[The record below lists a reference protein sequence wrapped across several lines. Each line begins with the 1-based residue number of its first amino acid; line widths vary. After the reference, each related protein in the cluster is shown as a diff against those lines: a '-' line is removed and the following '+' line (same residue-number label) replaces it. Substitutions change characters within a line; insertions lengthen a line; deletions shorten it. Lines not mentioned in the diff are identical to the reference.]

1 MQFKNY
7 LRLSIMI
14 FSIGLLPNATNA
26 QTSGDYTSIYKSTE
40 NNNTLANIVTGE
52 PINDYTNESA
62 SNTEHLEALQFKY
75 GIRLNVPV
83 ESIINLSLY
92 YTIDEWWYTRYRMGG
107 TSKKGIDCSAFMQV
121 LMSTVYNN
129 TTLPRI
135 ARDQYAAS
143 TKIASSDWQ
152 EGDLVFFSRNGHS
165 VGHVGMYLGNNK
177 FVHSSSSKGVMIS
190 DLSETYWVKRFVGAG
205 RIENNNSL
213 VQR

>member
-26 QTSGDYTSIYKSTE
+26 QISGDYTSIYKST
-40 NNNTLANIVTGE
+40 ANIFTGV
-52 PINDYTNESA
+52 PTNDYTNEAS

-75 GIRLNVPV
+75 GIRLDIPV
-83 ESIINLSLY
+83 ENVTNLNLF
-92 YTIDEWWYTRYRMGG
+92 YTIDEWWHTRYRMGG

-121 LMSTVYNN
+121 LMSTVYH

-143 TKIASSDWQ
+143 TKITSSDWQ
-152 EGDLVFFSRNGHS
+152 EGDLVFFSRSGHS